1 MAERHALAVTNA
13 SLHGSC
19 LSFSAGLLDHLR
31 VELYG
36 DHMPM
41 KACGTATVRDP
52 QLLVFNAF
60 DPSVGGSWAQNV
72 LWVAVELWPP
82 DVICYLGLPVCALNR
97 PLHQHIGGFTLF
109 PFIARRRVRPS
120 PRPSAILRWAS
131 TPGWRARTSW
141 SPCRG
146 RTWGGVGAAARRV
159 PGDEIRLCSIT

>member
-60 DPSVGGSWAQNV
+60 DPSVGEAQSV
-72 LWVAVELWPP
+72 PGIAVKVCGRQTWSVASDSRTFRPATTSLSAHQWRPALSIHRAQTSETIAKAIRDSP
-82 DVICYLGLPVCALNR
+82 LGLNPRVEGQDILVPV
-97 PLHQHIGGFTLF
+97 
-109 PFIARRRVRPS
+109 
-120 PRPSAILRWAS
+120 PR
-131 TPGWRARTSW
+131 
-141 SPCRG
+141 
-146 RTWGGVGAAARRV
+146 
-159 PGDEIRLCSIT
+159 